1 MNRPSICTAWRCAI
15 LAIGVLLMADVAST
29 RAADKPQR
37 VLLLA
42 QGPDGHPAGTHE
54 FVAGQTLLAEWLKP
68 IADLETQLVR
78 VDEPWPDGSE
88 LLEKADCVVLYVC
101 EGARFMQADPRRW
114 QAFQRCAE
122 RGAGLVTLHWACG
135 CKAPEPIPGFLVLM
149 GACHGGPDRR
159 YTVVETDLRPADP
172 RHPIARGLSEFR
184 IRDEFYFALKIGPAP
199 GVLQPV
205 LTATIEGRQETVCWA
220 WERGGT
226 ERAKVEGAEA
236 DRAKADAAEADRVK
250 GPSASGGRSFGF
262 TAMHFYD
269 NWRRPEYRR
278 LVTHG
283 VLWTLGRDI
292 PDQGVQLAPGSPSV
306 EAKPAVR

>member
-1 MNRPSICTAWRCAI
+1 MVCRFNRARGFWML
-15 LAIGVLLMADVAST
+15 LALGCVLAVDVTSMQ
-29 RAADKPQR
+29 AADKPQR

-54 FVAGQTLLAEWLKP
+54 FVAGQSLLAEWLKP
-68 IADLETQLVR
+68 IDGLEAQLVR
-78 VDEPWPDGSE
+78 VVEPWPDGPE

-101 EGARFMQADPRRW
+101 EGARFMQADERRW
-114 QAFQRCAE
+114 QAFQRCAA

-159 YTVVETDLRPADP
+159 YTVVETDLRPAEP
-172 RHPIARGLSEFR
+172 RHPIARGLGEFR

-220 WERGGT
+220 WERGKLG
-226 ERAKVEGAEA
+226 
-236 DRAKADAAEADRVK
+236 DA
-250 GPSASGGRSFGF
+250 PGGCSFGF

-269 NWRRPEYRR
+269 NWHRAEYRR
-278 LVTHG
+278 LVTQG
-283 VLWTLGRDI
+283 VLWTLGREI
-292 PDQGVQLAPGSPSV
+292 PEGGIEISDSANGTAESRDRI
-306 EAKPAVR
+306 AK

>member
-1 MNRPSICTAWRCAI
+1 MNRASIVLIRQI
-15 LAIGVLLMADVAST
+15 VLLAISLALLTESTTT
-29 RAADKPQR
+29 RAADNPQR
-37 VLLLA
+37 VLRLA

-68 IADLETQLVR
+68 IEGLEAQLVR
-78 VDEPWPDGSE
+78 ADEPWPEGPE
-88 LLEKADCVVLYVC
+88 LLDKANCVVLYLC
-101 EGARFMQADPRRW
+101 EGARFMQADERRW
-114 QAFQRCAE
+114 QAFQRCAA

-172 RHPIARGLSEFR
+172 RHPIARGLGEFR

-220 WERGGT
+220 WERG
-226 ERAKVEGAEA
+226 KVG
-236 DRAKADAAEADRVK
+236 DA
-250 GPSASGGRSFGF
+250 PGGRSFGF

-269 NWRRPEYRR
+269 NWHRPEYRR
-278 LVTHG
+278 LVTQG
-283 VLWTLGRDI
+283 VLWTLGREI
-292 PDQGVQLAPGSPSV
+292 PEDGIEIPAATKVDAKAP
-306 EAKPAVR
+306 R

>member
-1 MNRPSICTAWRCAI
+1 MNLQSTAARVSWSL
-15 LAIGVLLMADVAST
+15 LAFVLFLAVDVTTT

-68 IADLETQLVR
+68 IEGLEAQLVR
-78 VDEPWPDGSE
+78 ADEPWPEGPE
-88 LLEKADCVVLYVC
+88 LLDKANCVVLYLC
-101 EGARFMQADPRRW
+101 EGARFMQADERRW
-114 QAFQRCAE
+114 QAFQRCAA

-172 RHPIARGLSEFR
+172 RHPIARGLGEFR

-220 WERGGT
+220 WER
-226 ERAKVEGAEA
+226 AKTG
-236 DRAKADAAEADRVK
+236 DA
-250 GPSASGGRSFGF
+250 PGGRSFGF

-269 NWRRPEYRR
+269 NWHRPEYRR
-278 LVTHG
+278 LVTQG
-283 VLWTLGRDI
+283 VLWTLGREI
-292 PDQGVQLAPGSPSV
+292 PEDGIEIPAATKVD
-306 EAKPAVR
+306 AKTPR

>member
-1 MNRPSICTAWRCAI
+1 MNRRSRGALGRWALLVIGLL
-15 LAIGVLLMADVAST
+15 LALDVIST

-68 IADLETQLVR
+68 IVDLETQLVR
-78 VDEPWPDGSE
+78 VDEPWPDGPE
-88 LLEKADCVVLYVC
+88 LIEKADCVVLYVC

-114 QAFQRCAE
+114 QAFQRCAT

-159 YTVVETDLRPADP
+159 YTVVETDLRPAEP
-172 RHPIARGLSEFR
+172 LHPITRGLGEFR

-199 GVLQPV
+199 GVLHPV

-220 WERGGT
+220 WD
-226 ERAKVEGAEA
+226 RAKVEGAKAERANADGAEA
-236 DRAKADAAEADRVK
+236 DRANGA
-250 GPSASGGRSFGF
+250 SASGGRSFGF

-269 NWRRPEYRR
+269 NWHRPEYRR
-278 LVTHG
+278 LVTQG
-283 VLWTLGRDI
+283 VLWTLGREI
-292 PDQGVQLAPGSPSV
+292 PENGIEIL
-306 EAKPAVR
+306 PAVVAEPAKAK

>member
-1 MNRPSICTAWRCAI
+1 
-15 LAIGVLLMADVAST
+15 
-29 RAADKPQR
+29 
-37 VLLLA
+37 
-42 QGPDGHPAGTHE
+42 
-54 FVAGQTLLAEWLKP
+54 LAEWLKP
-68 IADLETQLVR
+68 IADIEGQLVR
-78 VDEPWPDGSE
+78 VDEPWPDGPE
-88 LLEKADCVVLYVC
+88 LLEKADCVVLYVS

-114 QAFQRCAE
+114 QAFQNCAT

-172 RHPIARGLSEFR
+172 RHPIARGLGEFR

-220 WERGGT
+220 WER
-226 ERAKVEGAEA
+226 AKVEGAQ
-236 DRAKADAAEADRVK
+236 
-250 GPSASGGRSFGF
+250 GGRSFGF

-269 NWRRPEYRR
+269 NWHRPEYRR
-278 LVTHG
+278 LVTQG
-283 VLWTLGRDI
+283 VLWTLGREI
-292 PDQGVQLAPGSPSV
+292 PENGIEIPVT
-306 EAKPAVR
+306 AKDDSKTSR